1 MARRSTVIN
10 TIARQLPPAS
20 WAAIC
25 GAFLL
30 IAVAAVATIF

>member
-20 WAAIC
+20 WAAI
-25 GAFLL
+25 FV
-30 IAVAAVATIF
+30 AVLVVGVALAAAH